1 MSNIMSNAIPK
12 YPPGSIF
19 RSVSVLLGLRYTL
32 ARQRSRSVAFIS
44 RVTMIGIVLGVSLLI
59 TVLSVMNGFDK
70 ELRER
75 ILQIMPQVT
84 LYQSGGMQDWAALR
98 EQLLSSAEVG
108 NGAIVGV
115 SPFVELQ
122 GMINVGNSTEPAL
135 IYGIDHQLESTTSII
150 YNFLAPETR
159 LALVNDK
166 DAIVLGRGLADRLGV
181 EAGRRVSI
189 IIPRAEGQ
197 LQASSQAPAIRRLR
211 VIDILD
217 TGTEIDDALALM
229 DIRGAA
235 LLSPYSQSV
244 TDIASSAR
252 GVEGRRVE
260 SQAVSSNA
268 FSVSGVHIKLDDL
281 FAASSV
287 ANTLQMQLPYGF
299 YSTNWTRTHGNIYY
313 AIQMSKK
320 LVSLLLLLII
330 AIAAFNVVSTL
341 VMVVLDKQ
349 SDIAILRTLG
359 ASNRQIMGLFMV
371 QGAVISVI
379 GTLIGICLGVIL
391 ALFVQDIVVL
401 IEQLFSIQF
410 LKSDIYPISYLPAQ
424 LLWSDVLLVAIVSLL
439 MSFLATLYPAWR
451 ASKVLPAEALRY
463 D

>member
-1 MSNIMSNAIPK
+1 MPNIMSNAIPT
-12 YPPGSIF
+12 YPPSSIF

-84 LYQSGGMQDWAALR
+84 LYQSGGMQDWAGLR
-98 EQLLSSAEVG
+98 EQLLSSAEIG

-197 LQASSQAPAIRRLR
+197 LQTSSQAPAIRRLR

-229 DIRGAA
+229 DIRSAA

-244 TDIASSAR
+244 LDVTDTAGQS
-252 GVEGRRVE
+252 V
-260 SQAVSSNA
+260 SQGMFV
-268 FSVSGVHIKLDDL
+268 VSGVHIKLDDL
-281 FAASSV
+281 FSASSV
-287 ANTLQMQLPYGF
+287 ANTLQAQLPYGF
-299 YSTNWTRTHGNIYY
+299 FSTNWTRTHGNIYY

-371 QGAVISVI
+371 QGTVISVI

-401 IEQLFSIQF
+401 VEQLFSIQF

>member
-1 MSNIMSNAIPK
+1 MSLMH
-12 YPPGSIF
+12 
-19 RSVSVLLGLRYTL
+19 SVSVLLGLRYTI

-44 RVTMIGIVLGVSLLI
+44 RITMAGIVLGVSLLI

-84 LYQSGGMQDWAALR
+84 LYQSGGMSDWRSLR
-98 EQLLSSAEVG
+98 EQLLNDER
-108 NGAIVGV
+108 IEGV

-122 GMINVGNSTEPAL
+122 GMVNVGKETEPVL

-150 YNFLAPETR
+150 YNFLHADTR
-159 LALVNDK
+159 VALAKNTQG
-166 DAIVLGRGLADRLGV
+166 IVLGKGLAERLQV
-181 EAGRRVSI
+181 DIGRRVSL
-189 IIPRAEGQ
+189 IIPRAQGQ
-197 LQASSQAPAIRRLR
+197 GQAPAIRRVE

-217 TGTEIDDALALM
+217 TGTEVDDALALM
-229 DIRGAA
+229 DVASAA
-235 LLSPYSQSV
+235 SLSASVINDATSDASLL
-244 TDIASSAR
+244 
-252 GVEGRRVE
+252 
-260 SQAVSSNA
+260 AVS
-268 FSVSGVHIKLDDL
+268 GLHLRLTDL
-281 FAASSV
+281 FSAPEV
-287 ANTLQMQLPYGF
+287 ARYLQAQLPYGF
-299 YSTNWTRTHGNIYY
+299 YTTNWTRTHGNIYY

-359 ASNRQIMGLFMV
+359 ASNRQIIGLFMV
-371 QGAVISVI
+371 QGTVISVI
-379 GTLIGICLGVIL
+379 GTLVGTILGVGL
-391 ALFVQDIVVL
+391 AWFVQDIVLL
-401 IEQLFSIQF
+401 IEQGLSVQF
-410 LKSDIYPISYLPAQ
+410 LKSDIYPISYLPSQ
-424 LLWSDVLLVAIVSLL
+424 LLLTDVLLVVIVSLF

-451 ASKVLPAEALRY
+451 AAKVLPAEALRY

>member
-1 MSNIMSNAIPK
+1 
-12 YPPGSIF
+12 
-19 RSVSVLLGLRYTL
+19 
-32 ARQRSRSVAFIS
+32 
-44 RVTMIGIVLGVSLLI
+44 MIGIVLGVSLLI

-84 LYQSGGMQDWAALR
+84 LYHAGGMQGWAELR
-98 EQLLSSAEVG
+98 EQLLSDEK
-108 NGAIVGV
+108 IVGV
-115 SPFVELQ
+115 SPFIELQ
-122 GMINVGNSTEPAL
+122 GMINVGKRTEPVL
-135 IYGIDHQLESTTSII
+135 VYGIDHQLESTTSII
-150 YNFLAPETR
+150 YDFLTPDTR
-159 LALVNDK
+159 LALMSDS
-166 DAIVLGRGLADRLGV
+166 DAIVLGRGLAGRLGAEV
-181 EAGRRVSI
+181 GRRVSI
-189 IIPRAEGQ
+189 IIPRVEGQ
-197 LQASSQAPAIRRLR
+197 SQAPAIRRLR
-211 VIDILD
+211 VIDILN

-235 LLSPYSQSV
+235 LLSPFSQSV
-244 TDIASSAR
+244 SDGASSELNVA
-252 GVEGRRVE
+252 GHVT
-260 SQAVSSNA
+260 SHNA
-268 FSVSGVHIKLDDL
+268 FSVSGVHIKLHDL

-287 ANTLQMQLPYGF
+287 ASTLQMQLPYGF

-359 ASNRQIMGLFMV
+359 ASNRQVIGLFMV
-371 QGAVISVI
+371 QGTVISVMGTFI
-379 GTLIGICLGVIL
+379 GVCLGVVL
-391 ALFVQDIVVL
+391 AWFVQDIVVL

-424 LLWSDVLLVAIVSLL
+424 LLLSDVLLVAVVSLL

-451 ASKVLPAEALRY
+451 ASKVMPAEALRY